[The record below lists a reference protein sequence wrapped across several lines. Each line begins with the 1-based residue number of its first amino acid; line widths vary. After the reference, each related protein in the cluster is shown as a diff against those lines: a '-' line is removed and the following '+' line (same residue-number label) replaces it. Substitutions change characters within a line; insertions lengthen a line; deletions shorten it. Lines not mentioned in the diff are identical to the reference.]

1 MVAARLG
8 GHPYFMQRFLQVDD
22 DLAAVRKA
30 EVYHAAGALVVN
42 IGIRFIIDSVAGHL
56 YCFEKRLC
64 TIHEFLVGH
73 YNFGMLKAT
82 QILVRH
88 IALALVVLTLA
99 ACGQTGAL
107 YLPASNTSRSP
118 AGNPPITPA
127 TPGDTNTPN
136 TKP

>member
-1 MVAARLG
+1 
-8 GHPYFMQRFLQVDD
+8 
-22 DLAAVRKA
+22 
-30 EVYHAAGALVVN
+30 
-42 IGIRFIIDSVAGHL
+42 
-56 YCFEKRLC
+56 
-64 TIHEFLVGH
+64 
-73 YNFGMLKAT
+73 MLKAT